1 MTDLISHLAIGSI
14 TITHA
19 IILIIIAIVIPII
32 AIIIIITAIIII
44 ITAIIIIITAIVIIN
59 TLSDLAIGRLPRLHV
74 ARAQQRLD
82 LLAPVGH
89 TQCR

>member
-44 ITAIIIIITAIVIIN
+44 N

>member
-32 AIIIIITAIIII
+32 AIIIIITAIIIF
-44 ITAIIIIITAIVIIN
+44 N
-59 TLSDLAIGRLPRLHV
+59 TVSDLAIGRLPRLHL

>member
-44 ITAIIIIITAIVIIN
+44 N
-59 TLSDLAIGRLPRLHV
+59 TLSDLAIGRLPRLHL

>member
-19 IILIIIAIVIPII
+19 IILSIIAIVIPII
-32 AIIIIITAIIII
+32 AIIIIITAII
-44 ITAIIIIITAIVIIN
+44 IIN

>member
-19 IILIIIAIVIPII
+19 IILSIIAIVIPII

-44 ITAIIIIITAIVIIN
+44 N
-59 TLSDLAIGRLPRLHV
+59 TLSDLAIRRLPRLHL

>member
-14 TITHA
+14 RITHA

-32 AIIIIITAIIII
+32 AIIIIITAII
-44 ITAIIIIITAIVIIN
+44 IIN

>member
-19 IILIIIAIVIPII
+19 IILSIIAIVIPII
-32 AIIIIITAIIII
+32 AIIIMITAII
-44 ITAIIIIITAIVIIN
+44 IIN
-59 TLSDLAIGRLPRLHV
+59 TLSDLAIGGLPRLHV
-74 ARAQQRLD
+74 ARAQQRLH

-89 TQCR
+89 TQRR

>member
-19 IILIIIAIVIPII
+19 IILSIIAIVIPII

-44 ITAIIIIITAIVIIN
+44 ITAIVIIN
-59 TLSDLAIGRLPRLHV
+59 TVSDLAIGRLPRLHL

>member
-32 AIIIIITAIIII
+32 AIIIIITAIIIF
-44 ITAIIIIITAIVIIN
+44 N
-59 TLSDLAIGRLPRLHV
+59 TVSDLAIGRLPRLHV

>member
-19 IILIIIAIVIPII
+19 IILSIIAIVIPII

-44 ITAIIIIITAIVIIN
+44 N
-59 TLSDLAIGRLPRLHV
+59 TLSDLAI
-74 ARAQQRLD
+74 
-82 LLAPVGH
+82 
-89 TQCR
+89 

>member
-19 IILIIIAIVIPII
+19 IILSIIAIVIPII
-32 AIIIIITAIIII
+32 AIIIIITVIIIF
-44 ITAIIIIITAIVIIN
+44 N
-59 TLSDLAIGRLPRLHV
+59 TVSDLAIGRLPRLHV